1 MYTGSF
7 PKQKIPYRKKTIDWR
22 KTNVDWGD
30 RRSVIYDNTVRKNFY
45 NKKIDYDLYNGR
57 VHKED
62 MKLVLNPNGI
72 TTQYVPDNIQH
83 YPILIN
89 PINVL
94 VGEEAK
100 RRFDFK
106 VIVTN
111 PNAISQKE
119 RTKLKEINQK
129 IQEMVTDT
137 STSEEEIQEKMK
149 EFSDYMTFEWQDLRE
164 MRGNELLN
172 HYIKELDVKL
182 KFNQGFKDA
191 LIAAEELYQC
201 DIVQGEP
208 IFEKLN
214 PRKVFAI
221 RSGYSNRIE
230 DSDIIIV
237 QDYWNPGKIIDFYYD
252 ELSPKDVETIESF
265 NLQISSSDQMDN
277 IDERD
282 SFINR
287 AAVDENGTIIDDFIF
302 TAFANGYTSNGYYDN
317 QGNIRVLKVY
327 WKSKRK
333 IQKVKKYDE
342 NGEQYFEYHDEN
354 YKPNKDLGEE
364 ATTYWINEAWE
375 GTKIGKDIYVNM
387 RPRPVQYN
395 RISNPSRCHFGI
407 IGSVHN
413 TNQSRGVSLVDR
425 MKPYQYLYD
434 AVKNRLNSAIARN
447 MGKILE
453 LDLAKVPAGWDI
465 NKWLYYMKQDGIAVI
480 DSFKEGNKGMATGK
494 LAGGFN
500 TTGGAIDLETGNY
513 IQQHIALLEYIQN
526 ELNLIS
532 GVSPQRQ
539 GQIQNRETVGGI
551 ERAVQQSSSITEE
564 YYTIHDN
571 TKKRALECL
580 LETAKIAMHGKSK
593 KFQYINSD
601 YSLKL
606 VDIEGDEF
614 AEADYG
620 ILVDNDSSNLVLE
633 QNLQQLAHAA
643 LQNQMLSFSTIM
655 DIFTTQSLS
664 SIRRRIEKDEQD
676 AIQRKNEEMKQQQQS
691 AERIAQMNRQQE
703 LDKLDLERENNIRD
717 NEYDLKIAMLK
728 QEGNDTTDLENN
740 SMIELQKLQLERE
753 KIEKEFQIKKEQLQI
768 DKTKNNNK
776 S

>member
-7 PKQKIPYRKKTIDWR
+7 PKQKIPFSQKTKEWR

-30 RRSVIYDNTVRKNFY
+30 RRSVIYDNTVRKNFF
-45 NKKIDYDLYNGR
+45 NKKINYDLYDGR

-119 RTKLKEINQK
+119 KNKLKEVNEK
-129 IQEMVTDT
+129 IQEMITDT
-137 STSEEEIQEKMK
+137 SSSDEEVQEKMK

-164 MRGNELLN
+164 MRANELLN

-237 QDYWNPGKIIDFYYD
+237 QDYWNPGKIVDFYFD
-252 ELSPKDVETIESF
+252 ELSPKDIETIESF

-277 IDERD
+277 LDERD

-342 NGEQYFEYHDEN
+342 NGEEYFEYHDES
-354 YKPNKDLGEE
+354 YKANKDLGEE

-407 IGSVHN
+407 IGSVYN

-480 DSFKEGNKGMATGK
+480 DSFKEGNKGNATGK

-500 TTGGAIDLETGNY
+500 TTGGSIDLETGNY
-513 IQQHIALLEYIQN
+513 IQQHINLLQYIQN
-526 ELNLIS
+526 ELDLIS

-564 YYTIHDN
+564 YFTVHDN

-676 AIQRKNEEMKQQQQS
+676 AIKRKSDEFKQTQESQ
-691 AERIAQMNRQQE
+691 ERVAMENRQLE
-703 LDKLDLERENNIRD
+703 LDKLNLERENNIRD
-717 NEYDLKIAMLK
+717 NEYNLKIAMLK
-728 QEGNDTTDLENN
+728 QEGDNTSDIENN
-740 SMIELQKLQLERE
+740 SMIELKKLQLERE
-753 KIEKEFQIKKEQLQI
+753 KIEKEFQIKKEQLKI
-768 DKTKNNNK
+768 DKQKAN
-776 S
+776 SV